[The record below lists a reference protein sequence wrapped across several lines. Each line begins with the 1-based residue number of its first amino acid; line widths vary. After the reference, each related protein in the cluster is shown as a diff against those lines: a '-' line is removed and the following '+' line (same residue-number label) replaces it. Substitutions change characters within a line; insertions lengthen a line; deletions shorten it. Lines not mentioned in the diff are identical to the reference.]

1 MKDEND
7 LTFKGFIHYFPLTK
21 VGRTIVIVIKLLPII
36 LTLSFRI
43 GMFFIYFAPY
53 VIVNTTNGAT
63 VNGDIALYGLI
74 KQFADLNSDSSY
86 LKVFIYL
93 VINLSFAGILLIIG
107 IIHRIFFLVKKDK
120 KANSVFTLNDN
131 FILVEVII
139 LFLMMVD
146 SVLLYTDYAYGTLIS
161 SSGSSQALF
170 REGAGLTLPLAFSV
184 IFLFFTLLSLVLRLT
199 LFKGDTCNN
208 QKGV

>member
-21 VGRTIVIVIKLLPII
+21 VGRTIGIVIKLLPII
-36 LTLSFRI
+36 LTLSFGI

-53 VIVNTTNGAT
+53 VIINTTNGAT
-63 VNGDIALYGLI
+63 VYRDISLYGLN

-93 VINLSFAGILLIIG
+93 VINLSFAGILAIIG
-107 IIHRIFFLVKKDK
+107 IIHLIFFLVKKDK

-139 LFLMMVD
+139 LFLMVVD

-161 SSGSSQALF
+161 SSGISQTLF
-170 REGAGLTLPLAFSV
+170 R
-184 IFLFFTLLSLVLRLT
+184 
-199 LFKGDTCNN
+199 
-208 QKGV
+208 